1 MSVND
6 KAAGP
11 KVGMRVWYNNGGTI
25 VAADITGVNANGTV
39 TLNYWPA
46 AGAGAAAGTT
56 AVNIPYSP
64 YAGTA
69 TTWGFPDFL

>member
-25 VAADITGVNANGTV
+25 QAADITGVNANGTV
-39 TLNYWPA
+39 SLNTWPA
-46 AGAGAAAGTT
+46 GGALSGQTNVAFSPFAGTT
-56 AVNIPYSP
+56 S
-64 YAGTA
+64 
-69 TTWGFPDFL
+69 TWGFPDFL